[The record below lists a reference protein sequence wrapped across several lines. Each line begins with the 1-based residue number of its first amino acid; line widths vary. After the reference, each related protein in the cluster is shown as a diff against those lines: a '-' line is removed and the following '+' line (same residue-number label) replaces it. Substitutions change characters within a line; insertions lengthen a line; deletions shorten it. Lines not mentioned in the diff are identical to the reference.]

1 MKEELQ
7 LNDCRYCNSK
17 NVKVTQVDRQMDGEY
32 FAVVCNCC
40 WAEGPH
46 SVTEEMAIRFW
57 GIKEP
62 EFVQQP
68 QPVDWS
74 KFENHNAN
82 NNTSE
87 Q

>member
-7 LNDCRYCNSK
+7 PSNCRYCHST
-17 NVKVTQVDRQMDGEY
+17 NVKATRVDKQLDGDY

-62 EFVQQP
+62 DFIPMPAPLKMYDDGLPTMEE
-68 QPVDWS
+68 
-74 KFENHNAN
+74 KL
-82 NNTSE
+82 
-87 Q
+87 